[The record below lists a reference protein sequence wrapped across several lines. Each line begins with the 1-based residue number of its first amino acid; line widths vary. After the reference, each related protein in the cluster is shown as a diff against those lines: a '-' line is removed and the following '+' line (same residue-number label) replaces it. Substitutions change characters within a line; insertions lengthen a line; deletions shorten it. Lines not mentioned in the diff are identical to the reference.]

1 MFPDPSVFLY
11 HIYREGI
18 KVTQIYTHLY
28 VYIWNMEY
36 IYTYIFIY
44 MEVVNVLKVKC
55 KVAFERNE
63 EEPGIL
69 FLGSVT

>member
-1 MFPDPSVFLY
+1 
-11 HIYREGI
+11 
-18 KVTQIYTHLY
+18 
-28 VYIWNMEY
+28 MEY

-44 MEVVNVLKVKC
+44 MEVVSVLKMKW

>member
-1 MFPDPSVFLY
+1 MY
-11 HIYREGI
+11 
-18 KVTQIYTHLY
+18 
-28 VYIWNMEY
+28 
-36 IYTYIFIY
+36 IY
-44 MEVVNVLKVKC
+44 MEVVNILKMEC